1 MIVFK
6 QISKDGSNY
15 SYSFSA
21 VGMEGVLIIN
31 SDSFVAK
38 IIDITGQY
46 SNDEKEINNL
56 LFIASKKLQSEKL
69 PERYIYAT
77 H

>member
-69 PERYIYAT
+69 PEHCIYAS

>member
-46 SNDEKEINNL
+46 ANDEKEINNL

-69 PERYIYAT
+69 PERCIYAT

>member
-21 VGMEGVLIIN
+21 VGMEGLLIIN
-31 SDSFVAK
+31 SNSFITK
-38 IIDITGQY
+38 IINIKGQY
-46 SNDEKEINNL
+46 SNDEKEINKL
-56 LFIASKKLQSEKL
+56 LTIASTKLQLEKL
-69 PERYIYAT
+69 PEHCIYAT